1 MNVFSQAFVMLMQT
15 VKISLERIVV
25 LASPVLP
32 ETELPAQVLANNCYV
47 EVYIH
52 LLYNRVETWVL
63 TRVGEE
69 YTPMHRI

>member
-25 LASPVLP
+25 LASPVSP

-47 EVYIH
+47 EMY
-52 LLYNRVETWVL
+52 
-63 TRVGEE
+63 
-69 YTPMHRI
+69 MKF

>member
-32 ETELPAQVLANNCYV
+32 ETELPAQVLANNCYACRD
-47 EVYIH
+47 VYSSP
-52 LLYNRVETWVL
+52 NRVET
-63 TRVGEE
+63 
-69 YTPMHRI
+69 

>member
-1 MNVFSQAFVMLMQT
+1 MLMQT

-52 LLYNRVETWVL
+52 LLYNRVET
-63 TRVGEE
+63 
-69 YTPMHRI
+69 